1 MEMGYD
7 NGTEEMTI
15 VVTLLLFLYKFDDS
29 RIFYENIF
37 FIRQYNMERGRMNMR
52 LLSVSGK

>member
-15 VVTLLLFLYKFDDS
+15 VVTLLLFLYKFYDS

>member
-1 MEMGYD
+1 MGYD

>member
-7 NGTEEMTI
+7 NGTEEMMI
-15 VVTLLLFLYKFDDS
+15 VVTLLLFLYKSDDS

>member
-1 MEMGYD
+1 MEIGYD
-7 NGTEEMTI
+7 NNTEEMTI
-15 VVTLLLFLYKFDDS
+15 VVILLLFLYKFDDS

>member
-52 LLSVSGK
+52 LLSVSGI